1 MMMMKL
7 LVIIPAFNE
16 EKTIEKV
23 VKSIPNI
30 PNIDQNVLV
39 INDGS
44 TDNTLNYVKNQEAKI
59 ISNRRNKGLGS
70 VFKLGLTYVLRQKV
84 DLIAILDAD
93 GQYESYGLKRLIT
106 PIVNEN
112 YDLVIG
118 NRFIHRGYFEAGA
131 IKRLGNLFIS
141 IFISKILLRLDK
153 VYDIQS
159 SFRAFNKKLAK
170 FILNNINAKY
180 NYAQEMFILASLY
193 RFRIKQIPVICKKRH
208 SGKSR
213 LIKNPALHILRIL
226 WVCLKTFIKNF
237 SIRNYSFPSS
247 SPN

>member
-1 MMMMKL
+1 MRL

-30 PNIDQNVLV
+30 PNIDHNVLV
-39 INDGS
+39 IDDGS
-44 TDNTLNYVKNQEAKI
+44 MDNTLIYAKKQGAKI
-59 ISNRRNKGLGS
+59 LSNRRNRGLGPA
-70 VFKLGLTYVLRQKV
+70 FKLGLAYALHKKV
-84 DLIAILDAD
+84 DYIAILDAD
-93 GQYESYGLKRLIT
+93 GQYESFGLKSLIN
-106 PIVNEN
+106 PIINEN

-118 NRFIHRGYFEAGA
+118 NRFINGGYFEAGT

-141 IFISKILLRLDK
+141 MFISKVLLRLDII
-153 VYDIQS
+153 YDIQS
-159 SFRAFNKKLAK
+159 SFRIFNKKLAK

-193 RFRIKQIPVICKKRH
+193 KFRIKQIPVICKKRY

-213 LIKNPALHILRIL
+213 LVKNPALHIARIL
-226 WVCLKTFIKNF
+226 WICLKTYVNNF
-237 SIRNYSFPSS
+237 SIRNYSFSSS

>member
-1 MMMMKL
+1 MMMKL

-16 EKTIEKV
+16 EKTIENII
-23 VKSIPNI
+23 KSIPNI
-30 PNIDQNVLV
+30 PNIDQHVLV
-39 INDGS
+39 IDDGS
-44 TDNTLNYVKNQEAKI
+44 SDNTLINAKKQGAETL
-59 ISNRRNKGLGS
+59 SNRRNMGLGS
-70 VFKLGLTYVLRQKV
+70 AFKLGLNYVLQEKV
-84 DLIAILDAD
+84 DYIAILDAD
-93 GQYESYGLKRLIT
+93 GQYESYGLKRLIN
-106 PIVNEN
+106 PIINEN
-112 YDLVIG
+112 YDLIIG
-118 NRFIHRGYFEAGA
+118 NRFINGGYFEART

-141 IFISKILLRLDK
+141 TLISKVLLRLEI

-159 SFRAFNKKLAK
+159 SFRAFNKKLAI

-213 LIKNPALHILRIL
+213 LIKNPALHIVRIL

>member
-1 MMMMKL
+1 MMKL

-16 EKTIEKV
+16 EKTIENV
-23 VKSIPNI
+23 VKIIPNI
-30 PNIDQNVLV
+30 PNIDQDVLV
-39 INDGS
+39 IDDGS
-44 TDNTLNYVKNQEAKI
+44 SDNTLIYAKKQGAETL
-59 ISNRRNKGLGS
+59 SNRRNMGLGS
-70 VFKLGLTYVLRQKV
+70 TFKLGLTYALREKV
-84 DLIAILDAD
+84 DYIAVLDAD
-93 GQYESYGLKRLIT
+93 GQYESYGLKRLIN
-106 PIVNEN
+106 PIINEN

-118 NRFIHRGYFEAGA
+118 NRFINNGYFEART
-131 IKRLGNLFIS
+131 IKRLVNLFIS
-141 IFISKILLRLDK
+141 TLISKVLLRLEF

-213 LIKNPALHILRIL
+213 LIKNPALHIVRIL
-226 WVCLKTFIKNF
+226 WICLKTYINNF
-237 SIRNYSFPSS
+237 SIRNYSFSSS